1 MSENSSLEPD
11 LNGLGQKNLIKLIKR
26 ANNYALLLLIEIQYS
41 VVAMVV
47 IGTPAIIYNNEKKS
61 VLKNHSG
68 LLKKKKKMESFLT
81 MSKLHKL
88 QFLQSAI
95 TPKGDAYKTLHRA
108 LCGLGRDVALSF
120 LSF

>member
-1 MSENSSLEPD
+1 
-11 LNGLGQKNLIKLIKR
+11 
-26 ANNYALLLLIEIQYS
+26 
-41 VVAMVV
+41 
-47 IGTPAIIYNNEKKS
+47 
-61 VLKNHSG
+61 
-68 LLKKKKKMESFLT
+68 MESFLT

>member
-68 LLKKKKKMESFLT
+68 LLKKKKKNGIIFDHV
-81 MSKLHKL
+81 KIA
-88 QFLQSAI
+88 QIAI
-95 TPKGDAYKTLHRA
+95 FAKCNH
-108 LCGLGRDVALSF
+108 S
-120 LSF
+120 